1 MTSLQTVNT
10 NNRAASTLL
19 TSNTHTEREKFQKK
33 TLQNMMFRL
42 QTKRAALATLAAAAA
57 AATTRAQETDNFN
70 YTPEQC
76 NSWVN
81 AAIASDSGTGGLTR
95 TEFTNFLSSIP
106 EIQQQLSLG
115 SSPTFEEL
123 PFKVQLAYPT
133 LLCWCDQLGFDEGCC
148 EEANNPTIIV
158 SALENPQSEE
168 ALAYRADFCSYIS
181 LVIGELNPDGITTTT
196 TTTTTEATEATT
208 TATDT
213 SGTSSTEVPSSTT
226 VAPPTTDDS
235 IITFNITGSVE
246 TDDSIITFNI
256 TGSVIDYSTFPYSQI
271 ISSESESTTTT
282 TNEDKLPSYSTAD
295 DIQSNA
301 DSRVGAIGNLIQGFT
316 VLSLDALGECPAATT
331 TTDTTTK
338 KLEPSLLG
346 SLGETMVYDV
356 SKLKSCCMFFIVECR
371 GIWHHALLCFFYFL
385 RSPAHS
391 FI

>member
-1 MTSLQTVNT
+1 
-10 NNRAASTLL
+10 
-19 TSNTHTEREKFQKK
+19 
-33 TLQNMMFRL
+33 MMFRL

-106 EIQQQLSLG
+106 EIQQQLG
-115 SSPTFEEL
+115 SSPTFEQL

-181 LVIGELNPDGITTTT
+181 LVVGELNPDGITTTT

-235 IITFNITGSVE
+235 IITFNITGSV
-246 TDDSIITFNI
+246 
-256 TGSVIDYSTFPYSQI
+256 IDYSTFPYSQI
-271 ISSESESTTTT
+271 ISSESEATTS

-356 SKLKSCCMFFIVECR
+356 SKLKSCCMFFIVECG